1 MNQIPDRELIKKS
14 IDGDGQAFA
23 TLIKRVETRLLRL
36 VRYEIAGSDIR
47 RRCLARGAVGCVAR
61 LEAAAG
67 LGPLGRLGAADC
79 PAPVLRFLWVGAASG
94 GTDGA
99 QRP

>member
-1 MNQIPDRELIKKS
+1 MNQIPDTELIKKS

-23 TLIKRVETRLLRL
+23 ALIKRVETRLLQARQSGDS
-36 VRYEIAGSDIR
+36 GSDIR
-47 RRCLARGAVGCVAR
+47 RRCLAGGAVGCVAW

-67 LGPLGRLGAADC
+67 LGALGRMGAADR
-79 PAPVLRFLWVGAASG
+79 PTPVLRLFWVGAASG
-94 GTDGA
+94 GTDGS